1 MQLIHVCYLNSTMW
15 LFYCIVYKHWRAT
28 YVICKLGSYLLEIL
42 VIQLKVFKK
51 KRLKWLKQQFT
62 FLQINC
68 KIEQQYPRYSK
79 LLTLYTLISM
89 CIFSIMFSID
99 FLKCRQRE
107 FLKKSR
113 TSFVCD
119 NFLYSCDLNVRFT
132 QLIIVVW

>member
-99 FLKCRQRE
+99 FLKCWQRE
-107 FLKKSR
+107 FLKQSR

-119 NFLYSCDLNVRFT
+119 HFLYSCDLNVRFT